1 MAVMLKVKAADGVK
15 VPLETQPHAYIEQ
28 ATVEVENTLY
38 YQRRL
43 ADGDLISTISRTAY
57 ANRACTPNTTTK
69 AR

>member
-43 ADGDLISTISRTAY
+43 ADGDLILV
-57 ANRACTPNTTTK
+57 TTT
-69 AR
+69 ARKGKEVTNAD